1 MCVCSR
7 ARLRVSVCV
16 CVKGSYL
23 GEGVLSDELQSLA
36 SVGVAGRVFDRV
48 DCRHQ
53 RVLVRVLVQPELVAR
68 VGVESRDTD
77 VDAVRAN
84 VETVG
89 EFLDKVLDLVKV
101 ALLHAA
107 RGVQQEFDVGRKRST
122 ACRVK
127 ETLSR
132 E

>member
-36 SVGVAGRVFDRV
+36 SVGVAGRVFDPV

-53 RVLVRVLVQPELVAR
+53 RVLVRVLV
-68 VGVESRDTD
+68 
-77 VDAVRAN
+77 
-84 VETVG
+84 
-89 EFLDKVLDLVKV
+89 
-101 ALLHAA
+101 
-107 RGVQQEFDVGRKRST
+107 
-122 ACRVK
+122 
-127 ETLSR
+127 
-132 E
+132 